1 MHSVVRLTT
10 TRRDLRQ
17 AIFAQLFSRHSEAMD
32 PGYIPS
38 SLPLEGNFQLYG
50 QKNGRCVVRLD
61 PSELTVTR
69 VDHDTKGERRQTIK
83 TEDIVG
89 CVCMK
94 GGEKEQ
100 RRHVAFITVYAYPL
114 FGSSK
119 KKGRRKR
126 LALTIE
132 VEEKESFEENLD
144 IANRWRTTLLQVA
157 RSRGQVCQQIDRHK
171 KLLVLINPNSG
182 PGKALQIYKK
192 QVAALYGEAE
202 LEHEVVVTERA
213 NHVFDLVR
221 TLDLN
226 LYAGSVIISGDGL
239 LFEFYNGLLQR
250 PDWQQAIQFPV
261 GIIPGG
267 SGNGLA
273 SSIAHWQG
281 EPYLA
286 NPVLVSTLNQVCG
299 RVSPMDLV
307 LVQTPEGKKTLS
319 FLSLGLGLLSDID
332 IESERLRSLGE
343 TRFTIWA
350 IARWANLRKY
360 KATISFRR
368 VKGRNANFHKIRP
381 VLERSQTVEEEQATE
396 TTGTHERLLRSS
408 STMPETSRLSN
419 SSFDLTSSLVK
430 VECNPAGQ
438 QQEIEVGEEV
448 LDQESRV
455 NHNQG
460 AVENHNKSNGNPEV
474 SRRAEEEEDFKL
486 PEFSETLPHDWETIE
501 GETKNI
507 TSLWYMHA
515 IRATY
520 QVMQPLAPS
529 ATPNDGI
536 IWLLLVRGNATKA
549 NVLKFLLGLDGS
561 HLNIPGVELIPVDA
575 MRVIPHTAKGTLTVD
590 GEVIPWGPIQA
601 NMLAGKGKIITR

>member
-1 MHSVVRLTT
+1 MECVTTHSS
-10 TRRDLRQ
+10 
-17 AIFAQLFSRHSEAMD
+17 F
-32 PGYIPS
+32 
-38 SLPLEGNFQLYG
+38 PLEGTFQLYG
-50 QKNGRCVVRLD
+50 QKNGRCVVTLD
-61 PSELTVTR
+61 PSELAVTR
-69 VDHDTKGERRQTIK
+69 IDHDTKGERRQTIK
-83 TEDIVG
+83 TGDIVG

-100 RRHVAFITVYAYPL
+100 RKHVAFITVYAYPL
-114 FGSSK
+114 FGSPK

-132 VEEKESFEENLD
+132 VGQKESFEENLD
-144 IANRWRTTLLQVA
+144 IANRWRTTLLQVV
-157 RSRGQVCQQIDRHK
+157 RSRGQGCQQIDRHK

-192 QVAALYGEAE
+192 QVVALYGEAE
-202 LEHEVVVTERA
+202 LKHEVVVTERA
-213 NHVFDLVR
+213 NHAFDLVR

-226 LYAGSVIISGDGL
+226 LYAGCVIISGDGL

-286 NPVLVSTLNQVCG
+286 NPVLVSTLNQVYG

-343 TRFTIWA
+343 TRFVIWA

-360 KATISFRR
+360 KATVSFRR
-368 VKGRNANFHKIRP
+368 VEGRNANFHKTRP
-381 VLERSQTVEEEQATE
+381 VLERSQTVEDEQATE

-408 STMPETSRLSN
+408 STVPESSRLSN

-430 VECNPAGQ
+430 VECDPAGQ

-448 LDQESRV
+448 LDLESRV

-460 AVENHNKSNGNPEV
+460 AADNHNKNNGNSEV
-474 SRRAEEEEDFKL
+474 GRGEEEGEDNRLL

-501 GETKNI
+501 DNFTVVYACYQSHI
-507 TSLWYMHA
+507 SSD
-515 IRATY
+515 AT
-520 QVMQPLAPS
+520 LAPN

-575 MRVIPHTAKGTLTVD
+575 MRVIPRTAKGTLTVD

-601 NMLAGKGKIITR
+601 NMLAGKGKILTR

>member
-1 MHSVVRLTT
+1 
-10 TRRDLRQ
+10 
-17 AIFAQLFSRHSEAMD
+17 
-32 PGYIPS
+32 
-38 SLPLEGNFQLYG
+38 
-50 QKNGRCVVRLD
+50 
-61 PSELTVTR
+61 
-69 VDHDTKGERRQTIK
+69 
-83 TEDIVG
+83 
-89 CVCMK
+89 MK
-94 GGEKEQ
+94 GGEKEN
-100 RRHVAFITVYAYPL
+100 RKHVAFITVYAYPL

-126 LALTIE
+126 LALTFE

-157 RSRGQVCQQIDRHK
+157 RSRGQECQQIDRHK

-202 LEHEVVVTERA
+202 LKHEVVVTERA
-213 NHVFDLVR
+213 NHAFDLVR

-226 LYAGSVIISGDGL
+226 LYAGCVIISGDGL

-286 NPVLVSTLNQVCG
+286 NPVLVSTLNQVYGC
-299 RVSPMDLV
+299 VSPMDLV

-343 TRFTIWA
+343 TRFVIWA

-360 KATISFRR
+360 KASVSFRR
-368 VKGRNANFHKIRP
+368 VKGKNANFHKMRP
-381 VLERSQTVEEEQATE
+381 VLERSQTVEEEQGTE
-396 TTGTHERLLRSS
+396 TTSTHERLLRSS
-408 STMPETSRLSN
+408 SIVPESSRLSS

-430 VECNPAGQ
+430 VDCDPAGQ
-438 QQEIEVGEEV
+438 QQEIEVGQEV

-455 NHNQG
+455 NHSQG
-460 AVENHNKSNGNPEV
+460 AMENHNRSNGNLEV
-474 SRRAEEEEDFKL
+474 NRRGEEEEREDDSLL

-501 GETKNI
+501 DNFTVVYACYQSHI
-507 TSLWYMHA
+507 SSD
-515 IRATY
+515 AT
-520 QVMQPLAPS
+520 LAPN

-561 HLNIPGVELIPVDA
+561 HLSIPGVELIPVDA
-575 MRVIPHTAKGTLTVD
+575 MRVIPRTAKGTLTVD

-601 NMLAGKGKIITR
+601 NMLAGKGKILTR